1 MWKRNISRNR
11 KEQDRER
18 EDNRNLGRTSRGMDH
33 NKRQERFMYRLRRAV
48 PRTSKEVL
56 PEMIEN
62 QVENYLIKKVSA
74 LGGKAWKFVSPGNA
88 GVPDRLITYNSK
100 AFFVEVKRPGGK
112 PRALQKATVAQI
124 RATGMKVYCIS
135 TKAQVD
141 ELTNLMRSGIIP
153 EERHFDRI

>member
-1 MWKRNISRNR
+1 MRKRNVSRNR

-18 EDNRNLGRTSRGMDH
+18 EDNRNLGRTSRRVDH
-33 NKRQERFMYRLRRAV
+33 HKRQERFVSRLCRAV
-48 PRTSKEVL
+48 SRTSKEVL

>member
-18 EDNRNLGRTSRGMDH
+18 KDNRNLGRTSRGLDY
-33 NKRQERFMYRLRRAV
+33 NKRQEGLVSRLCRAV

>member
-1 MWKRNISRNR
+1 
-11 KEQDRER
+11 
-18 EDNRNLGRTSRGMDH
+18 
-33 NKRQERFMYRLRRAV
+33 
-48 PRTSKEVL
+48 
-56 PEMIEN
+56 MIEN
-62 QVENYLIKKVSA
+62 QVENYLIKKVSE
-74 LGGKAWKFVSPGNA
+74 LGGKVWKFVSPGNA

-141 ELTNLMRSGIIP
+141 ELTNLLKLGIIP

>member
-1 MWKRNISRNR
+1 MSRLR
-11 KEQDRER
+11 QTVP
-18 EDNRNLGRTSRGMDH
+18 RTS
-33 NKRQERFMYRLRRAV
+33 NRLRQTV

-56 PEMIEN
+56 PKMIEN

>member
-1 MWKRNISRNR
+1 MRKRDLGGNR

-18 EDNRNLGRTSRGMDH
+18 KDNRNLGRTSRGMDH
-33 NKRQERFMYRLRRAV
+33 NKRQERFVSRLRGAV
-48 PRTSKEVL
+48 SRTSKEVL

-62 QVENYLIKKVSA
+62 QVENYLIKKISA

-153 EERHFDRI
+153 EENRFDRI

>member
-1 MWKRNISRNR
+1 MP
-11 KEQDRER
+11 
-18 EDNRNLGRTSRGMDH
+18 H
-33 NKRQERFMYRLRRAV
+33 
-48 PRTSKEVL
+48 
-56 PEMIEN
+56 
-62 QVENYLIKKVSA
+62 
-74 LGGKAWKFVSPGNA
+74 
-88 GVPDRLITYNSK
+88 RLITYNSNALK
-100 AFFVEVKRPGGK
+100 KKKKRPGGK

>member
-1 MWKRNISRNR
+1 
-11 KEQDRER
+11 
-18 EDNRNLGRTSRGMDH
+18 
-33 NKRQERFMYRLRRAV
+33 
-48 PRTSKEVL
+48 
-56 PEMIEN
+56 MIEN
-62 QVENYLIKKVSA
+62 QVEKYLIKKVSE

>member
-1 MWKRNISRNR
+1 
-11 KEQDRER
+11 
-18 EDNRNLGRTSRGMDH
+18 
-33 NKRQERFMYRLRRAV
+33 
-48 PRTSKEVL
+48 
-56 PEMIEN
+56 MIEN
-62 QVENYLIKKVSA
+62 QVEQYLIKKVSA

-88 GVPDRLITYNSK
+88 GVPDRLITYNSR

-135 TKAQVD
+135 TKTQVD

>member
-1 MWKRNISRNR
+1 MEKKHQSESKRARLKTERQSKPGKDFQRDGSLQTTRKICVQNAPSGTANFKRSSSRNDR
-11 KEQDRER
+11 KS
-18 EDNRNLGRTSRGMDH
+18 SR
-33 NKRQERFMYRLRRAV
+33 K
-48 PRTSKEVL
+48 L
-56 PEMIEN
+56 PD
-62 QVENYLIKKVSA
+62 QKVSE

>member
-1 MWKRNISRNR
+1 MRKRNISRNR

-18 EDNRNLGRTSRGMDH
+18 EDNRNLGRTSRGVDH
-33 NKRQERFMYRLRRAV
+33 NKRQERFVSRMRRAV
-48 PRTSKEVL
+48 SRTSKEVL

-88 GVPDRLITYNSK
+88 GVPDRLITYNSS

>member
-1 MWKRNISRNR
+1 MPKRNISRNR

-18 EDNRNLGRTSRGMDH
+18 KNNRNLGRTSRGMDH
-33 NKRQERFMYRLRRAV
+33 NKRQQRFVSRMRQTV
-48 PRTSKEVL
+48 PRASKEVL

-62 QVENYLIKKVSA
+62 QVEQYLIKKVSA

-141 ELTNLMRSGIIP
+141 ELTSLMRSGIIP

>member
-1 MWKRNISRNR
+1 MWKRNLSRNR

-18 EDNRNLGRTSRGMDH
+18 KDNRNLGRTSRWMDH
-33 NKRQERFMYRLRRAV
+33 NKRQEGLVSRLCRAV

-74 LGGKAWKFVSPGNA
+74 IGGKAWKFVSPGNA

>member
-1 MWKRNISRNR
+1 MRKRDISRNR
-11 KEQDRER
+11 KEQNRER
-18 EDNRNLGRTSRGMDH
+18 KDNRNLGRTSRWMDH
-33 NKRQERFMYRLRRAV
+33 NKRQERLVSRMRRAV

-62 QVENYLIKKVSA
+62 QVENYLIKRISA

>member
-1 MWKRNISRNR
+1 MRKRNIRRNR

-18 EDNRNLGRTSRGMDH
+18 KDYRNMGRTSRRVDH
-33 NKRQERFMYRLRRAV
+33 NKRQERFVSRLRQTV

-141 ELTNLMRSGIIP
+141 ELTSLMRSGIIP

>member
-1 MWKRNISRNR
+1 MRKRNISRNR

-18 EDNRNLGRTSRGMDH
+18 KDNRNLGRTSRRVDH
-33 NKRQERFMYRLRRAV
+33 HKRQERFVSRLRRAV

-62 QVENYLIKKVSA
+62 QVENYLIKKVSE

-153 EERHFDRI
+153 EEKRFDRI

>member
-1 MWKRNISRNR
+1 MRKRNISRNR

-33 NKRQERFMYRLRRAV
+33 NKRQERFVSRMRRAV
-48 PRTSKEVL
+48 SRTSKEVL